1 MLINHR
7 SLNFIKTSYQILIL
21 LSLSTSAVATGIMPE
36 FNWQSKTI
44 SISNQ
49 AMAQNVSDD
58 DLKKY
63 AQAAMEIENLRKTTL
78 SNIETIVGKSTLNQ
92 LNCHQEENFNQLPN
106 NARTMAINYCNT
118 SENIVKKYGLT
129 NTQFNQITQQ
139 VRQNPALKQKLQA
152 IVGQM

>member
-7 SLNFIKTSYQILIL
+7 TLNFIKTGYQILL
-21 LSLSTSAVATGIMPE
+21 LFSLSSSAIALGMIPE
-36 FNWQSKTI
+36 INWQSKTI
-44 SISNQ
+44 NIGNE
-49 AMAQNVSDD
+49 AMAQNVSDE
-58 DLKKY
+58 DLRKY
-63 AQAAMEIENLRKTTL
+63 AQAAVEIEGLRKSTL
-78 SNIETIVGKSTLNQ
+78 NSIESIVGKSTPNQ

-106 NARTMAINYCNT
+106 NARNMAVSYCEK
-118 SENIVKKYGLT
+118 SETIVKKYGLT